1 VAEVL
6 VPRGDGKTP
15 NRYRVHTVP
24 EVEAVLKRVCAMKLL
39 AINRPN
45 PRTPQVVEDCKA
57 AFDQL
62 LDLYSEFNRE
72 PDAAAG

>member
-24 EVEAVLKRVCAMKLL
+24 EVVAVLTRVRAMRLL
-39 AINRPN
+39 AVNRPN
-45 PRTPQVVEDCKA
+45 PHTPKTVRDCNA
-57 AFDQL
+57 ALNQL
-62 LDLYSEFNRE
+62 LDLYNEFRG